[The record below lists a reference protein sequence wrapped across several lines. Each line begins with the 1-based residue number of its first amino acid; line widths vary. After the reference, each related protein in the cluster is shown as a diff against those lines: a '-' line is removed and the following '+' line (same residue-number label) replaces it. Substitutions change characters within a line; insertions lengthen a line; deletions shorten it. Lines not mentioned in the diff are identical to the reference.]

1 MAGELK
7 PGSVF
12 YDVGANVGLYTL
24 LAATLVAPGRVY
36 AIEPLAANVGYLRK
50 HLALNGI
57 QNAEVLEMAASWQVG
72 NALFP
77 AEWGRA
83 LLAAASGMLAVGKE
97 LAAWS
102 LDPMSRRLPLTAS
115 AD

>member
-36 AIEPLAANVGYLRK
+36 AIEPFAANVGYLRK

-57 QNAEVLEMAASWQVG
+57 QNAEVLEMAVSVQVG
-72 NALFP
+72 TARFE
-77 AEWGRA
+77 AEETPWRRPIGT
-83 LLAAASGMLAVGKE
+83 VGGE
-97 LAAWS
+97 RGG
-102 LDPMSRRLPLTAS
+102 SRPP
-115 AD
+115 